1 MKVNLEDFVVV
12 EDLGFEFDG
21 EGEYILVRI
30 FKIGCNI
37 CFVVDVLVKFL
48 KIYVC
53 EVSFVG

>member
-1 MKVNLEDFVVV
+1 MVV

-30 FKIGCNI
+30 FKNGCNI
-37 CFVVDVLVKFL
+37 RFVADVLAKFL
-48 KIYVC
+48 KIYVR